1 MLAPHLSRHSFSV
14 RRNRVFPYRE
24 IHRGIIGHAR
34 KNKRVIRALSIMTP
48 ISKKICM
55 IGDFG
60 VGKTS
65 LIRRFVDRQ
74 FSDDYLSTV
83 GVKISR
89 KIIEITGVNQQEKLN
104 LQLLIWDLEGHTK
117 FKAIAPS
124 YLQGSSGAIIV
135 ADVSRIETLERLPEH
150 IQLFLSINPKSSFI
164 IALNKSDLIDEEKLV
179 KLIEFVQLQEGVD
192 KVSVIYQT
200 SAKTGLYVD
209 DIFQQLAHKSIES
222 L

>member
-1 MLAPHLSRHSFSV
+1 MS
-14 RRNRVFPYRE
+14 N
-24 IHRGIIGHAR
+24 
-34 KNKRVIRALSIMTP
+34 

-55 IGDFG
+55 VGDFG

-74 FSDDYLSTV
+74 FSDQYLSTV

-89 KIIEITGVNQQEKLN
+89 KTVELSEVKPQEKVN

-117 FKAIAPS
+117 FKGIAPS

-135 ADVSRIETLERLPEH
+135 ADVTRNETIERISEH
-150 IQLFLSINPKSSFI
+150 IKLFFSVNPKGSLVV
-164 IALNKSDLIDEEKLV
+164 ALNKSDLVDEEKLE
-179 KLIEFVQLQEGVD
+179 KLVQLVHNQGLEGI
-192 KVSVIYQT
+192 SAIYHT

-209 DIFQQLAHKSIES
+209 EIFQKLAYKSIAS